1 MALDQKP
8 VVVVPKTSDSSSFL
22 DSLCG
27 RIEQAFGI
35 MKGSHAATK
44 AAKLLELIS
53 SSIHQMI

>member
-27 RIEQAFGI
+27 RIEQAFGV